1 MTMDDERNDTS
12 RLARRV
18 RGFALIVSAFLL
30 TTHAG
35 WAECRDCLQAS
46 LFAKDEIV
54 GWDLSSNG
62 LLMIYYSKTGL
73 KADRISLHRIVEQGY
88 EPWSDEVVRRSFGNQ
103 VSILRADEP
112 GAALPYAYIYLTN
125 PLYYGRDLDRFGQA
139 RRVWEDA
146 DEDGINGNEVRVSL
160 APGW

>member
-1 MTMDDERNDTS
+1 MDDARDDKS
-12 RLARRV
+12 RIMRWVKGIAFIAIGALLA
-18 RGFALIVSAFLL
+18 
-30 TTHAG
+30 THAG

-46 LFAKDEIV
+46 LFAKDEMV
-54 GWDLSSNG
+54 GWDLSPTG

-88 EPWSDEVVRRSFGNQ
+88 EPWSDDVVRRSFGNQ

-112 GAALPYAYIYLTN
+112 GTALPYAYIYLTN
-125 PLYYGRDLDRFGQA
+125 PLYYGSDLDRFGQA
-139 RRVWEDA
+139 HRVWEDA
-146 DEDGINGNEVRVSL
+146 DEDGINGNELRVSW